1 MGQRTSRC
9 GRKEKATTKKS
20 LTLCLDCS
28 LHRRKKRRRMKI
40 HMIPSREK
48 EEWRSREQVSPLLQQ
63 DKGETR
69 EELNGTMPRDWK
81 QEGQDDSGMK
91 LGGEEREGQGRRE
104 GQKVPQLTGQDIK
117 EEVKF
122 KIDQEGTICSIV
134 SSKLDTGRRQHQK
147 QHLVQP
153 LKVLHRET
161 ENMREQQTAQ
171 EYGSSQSGS
180 TSEPQISQDRTLNE
194 PGSLLEINKEQRSS
208 QDCTVKE
215 PSVPINNG
223 FEFTM
228 CYEELTDTIQ
238 ITSLEQSN
246 SIVSVSQ
253 VKTLHEQLRG
263 SNDCIKV
270 PQDDTLER
278 GAHSSTKIGLV
289 VQESQVPAITE
300 SHRRLEDV
308 VFPQNSSAESDRTS
322 AAITPEVDIWTAS
335 QVDSASQFQQRRTP
349 KDLNFSGPIP
359 QLIVTQEPSPCR
371 SLNEDQDI
379 PCLHHGEL
387 GPDPKGLGEV
397 ESPCSDSGCGGSPVP
412 YFFLRKMSSSSS
424 AGLSSA
430 SSFDESEDDFG
441 GSDLEHS
448 GHHLIPTLGGSPED
462 CVRNKSWKKL
472 KTVVHWSPFVV
483 SFKKRY
489 PWIQLAGHAGNFK
502 AGEYGKILKKYCECE
517 QQCLELLNKDVLQPF
532 VPGYYGVVEKDG
544 ESYNQMEDLL
554 SEFDSPSIMDC
565 KMGIR
570 TYLEEELVKARE
582 KPKLRKDM
590 YEKMIAVDPDAP
602 NEEEHAQ
609 RAVLKPRYMQWR
621 ETLSSTATLGFRIEG
636 IKKSDGTCN
645 TNFKKTKQK
654 QQVMNALEDFVDGNK
669 NIFKSYVTR
678 LKELRNALE
687 KSDFFKSHEV
697 VGSSLLFVHDKVGHA
712 KVWMIDF
719 GKTVMLPDKQTLDH
733 RLPWEEG
740 NREDGYLWGL
750 DNLINIFTD
759 MVTE

>member
-1 MGQRTSRC
+1 MREPAMPNSEGFGFPRC
-9 GRKEKATTKKS
+9 S
-20 LTLCLDCS
+20 
-28 LHRRKKRRRMKI
+28 
-40 HMIPSREK
+40 
-48 EEWRSREQVSPLLQQ
+48 Q
-63 DKGETR
+63 DKAVAV
-69 EELNGTMPRDWK
+69 
-81 QEGQDDSGMK
+81 
-91 LGGEEREGQGRRE
+91 
-104 GQKVPQLTGQDIK
+104 KVQSLDLSNNI
-117 EEVKF
+117 VK
-122 KIDQEGTICSIV
+122 I
-134 SSKLDTGRRQHQK
+134 
-147 QHLVQP
+147 
-153 LKVLHRET
+153 
-161 ENMREQQTAQ
+161 
-171 EYGSSQSGS
+171 SQSRIAE
-180 TSEPQISQDRTLNE
+180 EPE
-194 PGSLLEINKEQRSS
+194 RSS
-208 QDCTVKE
+208 SD
-215 PSVPINNG
+215 
-223 FEFTM
+223 F
-228 CYEELTDTIQ
+228 
-238 ITSLEQSN
+238 
-246 SIVSVSQ
+246 
-253 VKTLHEQLRG
+253 
-263 SNDCIKV
+263 IKV
-270 PQDDTLER
+270 PQDKTSTLI
-278 GAHSSTKIGLV
+278 GGSSAGCAQANTREGIVAK
-289 VQESQVPAITE
+289 E
-300 SHRRLEDV
+300 SHMTVDNAV
-308 VFPQNSSAESDRTS
+308 HPQNKSTQGDRTVL
-322 AAITPEVDIWTAS
+322 AAGITPQVVIWGEEAPETELA
-335 QVDSASQFQQRRTP
+335 FQLQQSRTP
-349 KDLNFSGPIP
+349 RGLNFSGPIP
-359 QLIVTQEPSPCR
+359 RLIVTREPSPCR
-371 SLNEDQDI
+371 GPNEERCIPFLHPWELSPDI
-379 PCLHHGEL
+379 
-387 GPDPKGLGEV
+387 KGLGEA
-397 ESPCSDSGCGGSPVP
+397 ESPCSDSGCGGSPIP
-412 YFFLRKMSSSSS
+412 SFFPRKMSSSSS

-430 SSFDESEDDFG
+430 SSFDESEDDFV
-441 GSDLEHS
+441 GSDMELS
-448 GHHLIPTLGGSPED
+448 GHHLMPTLGGSPDD
-462 CVRNKSWKKL
+462 CSGNKSWKKL

-590 YEKMIAVDPDAP
+590 YEKMIAVDSNAP

-669 NIFKSYVTR
+669 NILKSYVTR
-678 LKELRNALE
+678 LKELRNVLE

>member
-1 MGQRTSRC
+1 MREPAMPNSEGFGFPRC
-9 GRKEKATTKKS
+9 S
-20 LTLCLDCS
+20 
-28 LHRRKKRRRMKI
+28 
-40 HMIPSREK
+40 
-48 EEWRSREQVSPLLQQ
+48 Q
-63 DKGETR
+63 DKAVAV
-69 EELNGTMPRDWK
+69 
-81 QEGQDDSGMK
+81 
-91 LGGEEREGQGRRE
+91 
-104 GQKVPQLTGQDIK
+104 KVQSLDHSNNI
-117 EEVKF
+117 VK
-122 KIDQEGTICSIV
+122 I
-134 SSKLDTGRRQHQK
+134 
-147 QHLVQP
+147 
-153 LKVLHRET
+153 
-161 ENMREQQTAQ
+161 
-171 EYGSSQSGS
+171 SQSRIAE
-180 TSEPQISQDRTLNE
+180 EPE
-194 PGSLLEINKEQRSS
+194 RSS
-208 QDCTVKE
+208 CD
-215 PSVPINNG
+215 
-223 FEFTM
+223 F
-228 CYEELTDTIQ
+228 
-238 ITSLEQSN
+238 
-246 SIVSVSQ
+246 
-253 VKTLHEQLRG
+253 
-263 SNDCIKV
+263 IKV
-270 PQDDTLER
+270 PQDKTSTLI
-278 GAHSSTKIGLV
+278 GGSSTGSAQTNTREGIVAK
-289 VQESQVPAITE
+289 E
-300 SHRRLEDV
+300 SHMTVDNAV
-308 VFPQNSSAESDRTS
+308 HPQNKSTQGDRTVL
-322 AAITPEVDIWTAS
+322 AAGITPQVVIWGEEAPETELS
-335 QVDSASQFQQRRTP
+335 LQQSRTP
-349 KDLNFSGPIP
+349 RGLNFSGPIP
-359 QLIVTQEPSPCR
+359 RLIVTREPSPCR
-371 SLNEDQDI
+371 GPNEERCIPFLHPWELSPDI
-379 PCLHHGEL
+379 
-387 GPDPKGLGEV
+387 KGLGEA
-397 ESPCSDSGCGGSPVP
+397 ESPCSDSGCGGSPIP
-412 YFFLRKMSSSSS
+412 SFFPRKMSSSSS

-430 SSFDESEDDFG
+430 SSFDESEDDFV
-441 GSDLEHS
+441 GSDMELS
-448 GHHLIPTLGGSPED
+448 GHHLMPTLGGSPDD
-462 CVRNKSWKKL
+462 CSGNKSWKKL

-590 YEKMIAVDPDAP
+590 YEKMIAVDSNAP

-669 NIFKSYVTR
+669 NILKSYVTR
-678 LKELRNALE
+678 LKELRNVLE